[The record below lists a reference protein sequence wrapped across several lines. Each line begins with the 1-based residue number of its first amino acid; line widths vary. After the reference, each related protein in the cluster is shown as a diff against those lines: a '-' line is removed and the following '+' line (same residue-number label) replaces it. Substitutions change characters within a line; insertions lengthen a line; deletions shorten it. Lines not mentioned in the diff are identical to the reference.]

1 MDAGDNTIRCETPSN
16 EPSESVISLLALTKY
31 GYEYT
36 VYCIQDDFSLMYH
49 YHCVTAFC
57 DIIYGDIY

>member
-16 EPSESVISLLALTKY
+16 EPSESVISLLALMKY

-36 VYCIQDDFSLMYH
+36 
-49 YHCVTAFC
+49 
-57 DIIYGDIY
+57 G